1 MCAGAMLHARLA
13 RVVYGAPDP
22 KTGAA
27 GSVVNLFAQTLN
39 HQTELVGGVLA
50 EQCGALLK
58 EFFAERRRARQ
69 PGSGTIALLDFGEAQ
84 SE

>member
-1 MCAGAMLHARLA
+1 MCAGAMLHARLK

-27 GSVVNLFAQTLN
+27 GSVFNLFAQPEFN

-50 EQCGALLK
+50 EQCSALLK
-58 EFFAERRRARQ
+58 DFFAERRRAQQKRVAAF
-69 PGSGTIALLDFGEAQ
+69 PEGA